1 VAAIPAPAPAVPVP
15 GSAEVATLRRLWD
28 DILDAVK
35 QRNRSAHAMLKEYA
49 QVVAVDTRAVTLA
62 FKTPAIGRQFEQKSE
77 FFRDALREIAGMD
90 LAVKVGAA
98 EPAAATGSAAP
109 ASAPGDDVDVV
120 DLTDDDDPPAD
131 VAEPIDPVALLQS
144 ELSAQ
149 VIDRIDGS

>member
-1 VAAIPAPAPAVPVP
+1 MTVPTGGADVA
-15 GSAEVATLRRLWD
+15 SLRRLWD

-49 QVVAVDTRAVTLA
+49 QIVAVDAGAVTLA
-62 FKTPAIGRQFEQKSE
+62 FKTPAIGRHFEAKSE
-77 FFRDALREIAGMD
+77 FFREALREVAGMD

-98 EPAAATGSAAP
+98 EAAASGSSASPVPAAVGEEA
-109 ASAPGDDVDVV
+109 DVV
-120 DLTDDDDPPAD
+120 DLTEDDAD
-131 VAEPIDPVALLQS
+131 AAAEPSEPVDPVALLQS